1 MNYFKLTVG
10 IFIALAA
17 SRFIPHPPNFTS
29 LLALSFYIPLFFG
42 RKYIFS
48 ILLSFFITDMVI
60 GFHSTTFFTWG
71 SIVIIGLI
79 ANWFAIN
86 FISRMVGALF
96 GGLIFFIITKFGV
109 WSLGGFGYSLEGLL
123 TSYTLAIPFFTY
135 SCLSTLI
142 YSLIIEL
149 LYLATNKYLIQKKI
163 I

>member
-96 GGLIFFIITKFGV
+96 GALIFFIITNFGV